1 MSLGEE
7 LVALSKQKWE
17 WMSAKDVEKLEALFH
32 DEAIFVHMGA
42 AFTKPEELD
51 VIRSGRIHYRDVDI
65 EDVSVRIVEGTGIVL
80 TTLVLGSV
88 VDGKE
93 VSNPFA
99 VTEVYVRSDDA
110 WSLGSMSFTRLINR

>member
-1 MSLGEE
+1 MSLGED
-7 LVALSKQKWE
+7 LIALSKQKWE

-42 AFTKPEELD
+42 TFTKPEELD
-51 VIRSGRIHYRDVDI
+51 VIRSGRIHYRDVDV

-99 VTEVYVRSDDA
+99 VTEVYVRPDDA

>member
-1 MSLGEE
+1 MNFGEE

-42 AFTKPEELD
+42 TFTKPEELD

-80 TTLVLGSV
+80 TTVVLGSV

-99 VTEVYVRSDDA
+99 VTEVYVRRDDA
-110 WSLGSMSFTRLINR
+110 WSLGSLSFARLINR

>member
-1 MSLGEE
+1 MSLGE

-42 AFTKPEELD
+42 TFTKPEELD

>member
-17 WMSAKDVEKLEALFH
+17 WMSAKDVETLEALFH

-42 AFTKPEELD
+42 TFTKPEELD

>member
-42 AFTKPEELD
+42 TFTKPEELD